1 MIVPNKFNN
10 ILVNMKTTL
19 FLLLASA
26 LTIFSSC
33 QGGWSEDQK
42 TALKNNCIGSGNYDC
57 DCYVEKITTSHEG
70 EETYNA
76 LSQAE
81 KEELVQSCYQE
92 SEEEEEEIESF

>member
-1 MIVPNKFNN
+1 
-10 ILVNMKTTL
+10 MKTTL

-57 DCYVEKITTSHEG
+57 DCYLEKITTSHEG
-70 EETYNA
+70 EETFNA

-92 SEEEEEEIESF
+92 TFPGEEEGEIESF